1 MGFHDYYLHV
11 SDRCLWLDA
20 CEQVLLRASSP
31 TGCAYDKLVAVLAK
45 SHTERHTATA
55 LGQSFVK
62 RFLIVGHAFDPIN
75 ATSEKAT
82 CAAHNLS
89 AYLTRR

>member
-1 MGFHDYYLHV
+1 MYQTAAYGQTRV
-11 SDRCLWLDA
+11 S
-20 CEQVLLRASSP
+20 SSV
-31 TGCAYDKLVAVLAK
+31 TRLFAHRNAYDKLVAVLAK

-62 RFLIVGHAFDPIN
+62 RFLIVGHTFDPIN